1 MWWGAFLVLPPPP
14 LEIILREPLV
24 VTFFVEQIFIIFLDR
39 GSLNFFEGAYIF
51 YLGGGGVRTGGQRLS
66 TFRSFP
72 SEPGG
77 SIHNYDYVFEYI
89 GSFGNYSG
97 GGPEGVIFFNRIM
110 IVM

>member
-1 MWWGAFLVLPPPP
+1 MWWGHFWSCPP

-51 YLGGGGVRTGGQRLS
+51 YLGGGGGVRTGGQLLS

-97 GGPEGVIFFNRIM
+97 GGGDFFLLG
-110 IVM
+110 